1 MLLSPLIFS
10 VLSAPP
16 HPIAKVCARFGC
28 EMADAPYVAYG
39 AVARSELDG
48 VAKGCCQISRV
59 GSRER
64 HAKRMAA
71 DDALKRELLDLVS
84 NAPKDPPVMHRL
96 PSSLNREHEAA
107 EVLSQAARVYLF
119 RRRIERQRAK
129 LFRPPSIEEALDDR
143 DYHLPFTED
152 DADGQS
158 RLLPLCSSISTIRRH
173 ASADVALQLLLQRGL
188 MLLFLALTLLSYPQ
202 IREHVAGDALFSD
215 DIFMR
220 MSIGNLP
227 DDSID
232 TARITKYEASAA
244 VLLVLFM
251 LLAHFWL
258 RAEWQRAHTRTLKAQ
273 DYSVWVRGIPQLT
286 TTRRATQLANLV
298 RGECAQWGKVAHVT
312 IPRSAQAGEL
322 YNLYEV
328 SEQCEERKA
337 QEREAFAVYYGMRSA
352 NASGRQQAARAKQW
366 SRVAAAS
373 KALLS
378 METRLSKRHVE
389 ELDAAEAE
397 LEHFLTT
404 GDAFV
409 TFERAEDATRCREA
423 QPCFSSSSGSCGTV
437 QATVPAPTDVNWPQW
452 GTEFSPARRR
462 KAEGLFAL
470 LLVPS
475 LALVLGT
482 TWTETWLNVHVCAT
496 SHSARATWIGLDR
509 WPPTLCFAINQ
520 AIGVLPGVT
529 YGLIFSGVP
538 AIVLRVQV
546 HSKLSS
552 QVKSLAVRLVCFQT
566 INMLMTPLGFLALV
580 SKFEFSAT
588 WYRYA
593 SGPTVTGML
602 AGQVVAQLVMAV
614 IDVLFILPQAFVTL
628 VLACRCR
635 AVPQFYA
642 WLNYSSPALAG
653 LLAAIP
659 VVGKFPLDHEGT
671 VAYFMTEQP
680 FYLGKRTAEIA
691 IPFISAVTFGP
702 AFPCLYAL
710 ALFATF
716 CGEAQDRV
724 KVLRRLKRLPTQAD
738 DDLLQ
743 ILTGVVFPVG
753 ILSRMA
759 LLLPVYSPKLDGNP
773 DSATQLKRLVCGVSL
788 VCLVFLAANLLDMLC
803 RTKVKPLKLREL
815 EQMREGDVEGG
826 AAKLYPAYSERVVPT
841 VGTYEPPLPRRI
853 LTQLKMGTHGGS

>member
-1 MLLSPLIFS
+1 MP
-10 VLSAPP
+10 AE
-16 HPIAKVCARFGC
+16 H
-28 EMADAPYVAYG
+28 DAPYVAYG
-39 AVARSELDG
+39 AVARGELDD
-48 VAKGCCQISRV
+48 VAKGCCQSSRA
-59 GSRER
+59 GGRER

-71 DDALKRELLDLVS
+71 DEVLRRELLELVAK
-84 NAPKDPPVMHRL
+84 APKGPPIINRL
-96 PSSLNREHEAA
+96 PSSMDRELEAA
-107 EVLSQAARVYLF
+107 EVLRQAARMYLF
-119 RRRIERQRAK
+119 HKRVKTQRAK
-129 LFRPPSIEEALDDR
+129 LFRPPSIVEALDER
-143 DYHLPFTED
+143 DYHLPFTESD
-152 DADGQS
+152 DGGQS
-158 RLLPLCSSISTIRRH
+158 RLLPLCCSISTIRQH

-220 MSIGNLP
+220 MSVGNLP
-227 DDSID
+227 DGSVDI
-232 TARITKYEASAA
+232 ARLTKYEASAA

-251 LLAHFWL
+251 LLAHLGL
-258 RAEWQRAHTRTLKAQ
+258 RAAWQRAHTRTLKVE
-273 DYSVWVRGIPQLT
+273 DYSVWVRGVPRLT
-286 TTRRATQLANLV
+286 TTRRAAQLAARV
-298 RGECAQWGKVAHVT
+298 RGECARWGEVAHVT
-312 IPRSAQAGEL
+312 IPRSAQAGEG

-328 SEQCEERKA
+328 CAQCEERRA
-337 QEREAFAVYYGMRSA
+337 QEREAFAVYYGLHSDR
-352 NASGRQQAARAKQW
+352 ASRRQQAARAKQW

-373 KALLS
+373 TALLAV
-378 METRLSKRHVE
+378 ETRLSKRHVE

-397 LEHFLTT
+397 REHFLTT

-409 TFERAEDATRCREA
+409 TFERPEDAARCREA
-423 QPCFSSSSGSCGTV
+423 QPRLASSGGGGGGAV

-452 GTEFSPARRR
+452 GSEFSPARRR

-475 LALVLGT
+475 LALLLVT
-482 TWTETWLNVHVCAT
+482 SWTQTWLNVRVCAT
-496 SHSARATWIGLDR
+496 SHSMRATWIGLDR

-520 AIGVLPGVT
+520 AIGLLPGVT

-546 HSKLSS
+546 HRTLSS
-552 QVKSLAVRLVCFQT
+552 QVKALALRLVCFQT
-566 INMLMTPLGFLALV
+566 LNMLVTPLGFLALV
-580 SKFEFSAT
+580 SRFEFSAT

-614 IDVLFILPQAFVTL
+614 IDVLFLLPQAFVTL

-635 AVPQFYA
+635 AVPRLYA
-642 WLNYSSPALAG
+642 WLNYSSPALAA

-659 VVGKFPLDHEGT
+659 VLGKFPLDHEAT
-671 VAYFMTEQP
+671 VAYFTEEQP
-680 FYLGKRTAEIA
+680 FYLGKRAAEIA
-691 IPFISAVTFGP
+691 IPFISAVAFGP

-710 ALFATF
+710 ALVATV

-759 LLLPVYSPKLDGNP
+759 LLLPIYSPKLDGNP
-773 DSATQLKRLVCGVSL
+773 DSVTLLKRLVCGVGA
-788 VCLVFLAANLLDMLC
+788 VCLVFLLANLLDMLC

-815 EQMREGDVEGG
+815 EQMRAGDVEAGG
-826 AAKLYPAYSERVVPT
+826 AKSAPAYSERTGPT
-841 VGTYEPPLPRRI
+841 AGTYEPPLPRRI
-853 LTQLKMGTHGGS
+853 VTQLKMSTQGVS

>member
-1 MLLSPLIFS
+1 MPE
-10 VLSAPP
+10 
-16 HPIAKVCARFGC
+16 H
-28 EMADAPYVAYG
+28 DAPYVAYG
-39 AVARSELDG
+39 AVARGELDD
-48 VAKGCCQISRV
+48 VAKGCCQSSRA
-59 GSRER
+59 GGRER

-71 DDALKRELLDLVS
+71 DEVLRRELLELVS
-84 NAPKDPPVMHRL
+84 RAPKDPPVINRL
-96 PSSLNREHEAA
+96 PSSMDREHEAA
-107 EVLSQAARVYLF
+107 EVLRQAARMYLF
-119 RRRIERQRAK
+119 RKRVKRQRAK
-129 LFRPPSIEEALDDR
+129 LFRPPSIVEALDER
-143 DYHLPFTED
+143 DYHLPFTESD
-152 DADGQS
+152 DGGQS
-158 RLLPLCSSISTIRRH
+158 RLLPLCCSISTIRQH

-188 MLLFLALTLLSYPQ
+188 MLLFLALTLLSVPQ

-220 MSIGNLP
+220 MSVGNLP
-227 DDSID
+227 DGSVDI
-232 TARITKYEASAA
+232 ARLAKYEASAA

-251 LLAHFWL
+251 LLTHLGL
-258 RAEWQRAHTRTLKAQ
+258 RAAWRRAHTRTLKAE
-273 DYSVWVRGIPQLT
+273 DYSVWVRGLPRLT
-286 TTRRATQLANLV
+286 TTRRAAQLATRV
-298 RGECAQWGKVAHVT
+298 RGECARWGEVAHVT
-312 IPRSAQAGEL
+312 IPRSAQAGAE

-328 SEQCEERKA
+328 CAQCEERKA
-337 QEREAFAVYYGMRSA
+337 QEREAFAVYYGLRSDR
-352 NASGRQQAARAKQW
+352 ASRRQQAARAKQW

-373 KALLS
+373 KAMLAA
-378 METRLSKRHVE
+378 ETRLSKRHVE

-397 LEHFLTT
+397 REHFLTT

-409 TFERAEDATRCREA
+409 TFERPEDAARCREA
-423 QPCFSSSSGSCGTV
+423 QPRLASGGGGGGGGGGAV

-452 GTEFSPARRR
+452 GSEFSPARRR

-475 LALVLGT
+475 LALLLVT
-482 TWTETWLNVHVCAT
+482 SWTQTWLNVRVCAT
-496 SHSARATWIGLDR
+496 SHSMRATWIGLDR

-520 AIGVLPGVT
+520 AIGLLPGVT

-546 HSKLSS
+546 HRTLSS
-552 QVKSLAVRLVCFQT
+552 QVKALAVRLVCFQT

-580 SKFEFSAT
+580 SRFEFSAT

-614 IDVLFILPQAFVTL
+614 IDVLFLLPQAFVTL

-635 AVPQFYA
+635 AVPRFYA
-642 WLNYSSPALAG
+642 WLNYSSPALAA

-659 VVGKFPLDHEGT
+659 VLGKFPLDHEAT
-671 VAYFMTEQP
+671 AAYFTDQQP
-680 FYLGKRTAEIA
+680 FYLGKRAAEIA
-691 IPFISAVTFGP
+691 IPFISAVAFGP

-710 ALFATF
+710 ALVATV

-724 KVLRRLKRLPTQAD
+724 KVLRRLKRLPAQAD

-759 LLLPVYSPKLDGNP
+759 LLLPIYSPKLDGNP
-773 DSATQLKRLVCGVSL
+773 DSVTLLKRLVCGVGA
-788 VCLVFLAANLLDMLC
+788 VCLVFLLANLLDMLC

-826 AAKLYPAYSERVVPT
+826 AAKLAPGYSERTVPT
-841 VGTYEPPLPRRI
+841 AGTYEPPLPRRI
-853 LTQLKMGTHGGS
+853 VTQLKMGTQGGS